1 MSIECAITTS
11 SMQVLKI
18 NCYAGALIQS
28 QRLRFLLKF
37 ATKTQFSFAAV
48 RLDPHKVGLRLLA
61 PGFDRAS

>member
-48 RLDPHKVGLRLLA
+48 RLDPHKV
-61 PGFDRAS
+61 